1 MKPSTGAGL
10 SNTAD
15 NATGGSPSLNS
26 AVREE
31 EGGLLIQQFG
41 NPHGYVLLTADRC
54 VPICRR

>member
-10 SNTAD
+10 SLIAD
-15 NATGGSPSLNS
+15 NGTGGSSSLSS
-26 AVREE
+26 AVREK

-41 NPHGYVLLTADRC
+41 NPHGYWLSSADRC